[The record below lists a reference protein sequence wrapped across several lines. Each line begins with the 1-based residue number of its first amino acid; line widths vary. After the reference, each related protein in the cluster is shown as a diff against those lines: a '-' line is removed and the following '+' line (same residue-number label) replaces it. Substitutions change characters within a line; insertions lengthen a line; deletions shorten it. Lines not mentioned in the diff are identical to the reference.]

1 MNNYTVG
8 DTVSIRATLYKNG
21 AVEDITGYTIK
32 GAIVGKDMKTLAL
45 GSQIVNGII
54 YDAAN
59 GIVDF
64 TFPKTDTDSIL
75 PGDYW
80 LEIQAEVLGTTTT
93 YDRVMI
99 HFYNGAIA

>member
-8 DTVSIRATLYKNG
+8 DTVNIRATLYKNG
-21 AVEDITGYTIK
+21 AVEDITGYTVK
-32 GAIVGKDMKTLAL
+32 AAIVGKDMKTLAA
-45 GSQIVNGII
+45 GSQIVTCTIV
-54 YDAAN
+54 DATN
-59 GIVDF
+59 GIVDM
-64 TFPKTDTDSIL
+64 TFPKTDTDAIL

-80 LEIQAEVLGTTTT
+80 LEIQAEVTGTTTT